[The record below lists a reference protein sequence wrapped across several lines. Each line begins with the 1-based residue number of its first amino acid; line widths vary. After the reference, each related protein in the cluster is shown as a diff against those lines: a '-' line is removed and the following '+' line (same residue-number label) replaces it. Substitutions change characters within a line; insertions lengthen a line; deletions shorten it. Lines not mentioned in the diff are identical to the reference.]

1 MNEEDSP
8 LATLSDAQ
16 LHAII
21 KSLSLMFPAPLIS
34 NDRILADP
42 QSIMRLQFAAGQHS
56 VVTTLIE
63 HQRHR
68 KEAANG

>member
-8 LATLSDAQ
+8 LAALSDAQ
-16 LHAII
+16 LHAVI
-21 KSLSLMFPAPLIS
+21 KALSAAFPAPTIS
-34 NDRILADP
+34 NHNVLADP

-63 HQRHR
+63 HQKSR